1 LKAREVTVRE
11 GIGMTV
17 VREDPGLSVVG
28 PLGLVGTT
36 VDRVLIDRLGIEIV
50 GRVEGV
56 VLTGCVVV
64 VVVVVVGG
72 SKNFGQRRV
81 RSGKWLR
88 RNYGWSFYRRRMRR
102 WG

>member
-1 LKAREVTVRE
+1 MRARGETVLEEIGTTAVRE
-11 GIGMTV
+11 G
-17 VREDPGLSVVG
+17 RDLSVVG

-36 VDRVLIDRLGIEIV
+36 VDRVLIARLGIEIV

-64 VVVVVVGG
+64 VVGG

-81 RSGKWLR
+81 RRGKWRR
-88 RNYGWSFYRRRMRR
+88 RNCGWSFYRRRMRR

>member
-1 LKAREVTVRE
+1 LRARGEIVLE
-11 GIGMTV
+11 EIGTTAL
-17 VREDPGLSVVG
+17 REDRDLSVVG

-36 VDRVLIDRLGIEIV
+36 VDRVLIARLGIEIV

-64 VVVVVVGG
+64 VVVDG

-81 RSGKWLR
+81 RRGKWHR
-88 RNYGWSFYRRRMRR
+88 RNCGWSFYRRRMRR

>member
-1 LKAREVTVRE
+1 MIVRE
-11 GIGMTV
+11 EIGMIE
-17 VREDPGLSVVG
+17 VREARDQSVVG
-28 PLGLVGTT
+28 PLGLVGTV
-36 VDRVLIDRLGIEIV
+36 VDRVLIGQLGIEIV

-56 VLTGCVVV
+56 VLRGCVVAV

-81 RSGKWLR
+81 RRGKWPR
-88 RNYGWSFYRRRMRR
+88 RNCGWSFYRRRMRR